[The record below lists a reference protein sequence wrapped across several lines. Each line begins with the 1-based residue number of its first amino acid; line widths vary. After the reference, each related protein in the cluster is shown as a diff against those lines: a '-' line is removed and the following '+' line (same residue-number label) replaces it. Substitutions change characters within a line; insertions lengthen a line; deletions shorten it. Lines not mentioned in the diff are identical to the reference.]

1 MNFRRT
7 SNPLTR
13 ACQLC
18 SSSASCAR
26 WFCLAPRCLGEEAE
40 EGSTGSNK
48 GCSSNGRRWFV
59 HQAPPSR
66 RSPSSARVLAHLPQ
80 LQTPPR
86 LGDRMGRERGPQI
99 SPHKLERSPL
109 ACRARGRP
117 DGGAIRAPNS
127 PLALV
132 RLAEGSALGR
142 PERTRS
148 GRVRPTKNN
157 GIETHV
163 GPDVL
168 HISSGRVQALLF
180 EIKER
185 MVDPLNRLS
194 GDGDGDQ
201 RRPLCVP

>member
-1 MNFRRT
+1 
-7 SNPLTR
+7 
-13 ACQLC
+13 
-18 SSSASCAR
+18 
-26 WFCLAPRCLGEEAE
+26 
-40 EGSTGSNK
+40 
-48 GCSSNGRRWFV
+48 
-59 HQAPPSR
+59 
-66 RSPSSARVLAHLPQ
+66 
-80 LQTPPR
+80 
-86 LGDRMGRERGPQI
+86 MGRERGPQI

-109 ACRARGRP
+109 ACRARGRS

-127 PLALV
+127 PLDEG

-142 PERTRS
+142 PEREP
-148 GRVRPTKNN
+148 GRVGSDRQEIM
-157 GIETHV
+157 IETHV